1 MTGGTGRRV
10 HARLRGTAI
19 MIALVVAAAGAAG
32 GNPFGSVPAARA
44 AAPNLGRVALIDAG
58 IGLLYVPAN
67 IAKAKGYFEQ
77 QGLDVEISVASTGAG
92 TDATAAVIG
101 GSAQFTDT
109 GMAQITDAADQGS
122 PLVAIAGSMTE
133 YGVSIVITKD
143 AAAKAGVTAA
153 SPLETRIKAL
163 KGLRIGISA
172 PGSATDQ
179 FMRYVA
185 KQAGLDPDHDMTLVA
200 LGSVGATR
208 AAFAQRRIDGFI
220 RSSPDP
226 EAAAIQDNGMILL
239 AQTGAGGLPSMRGFM
254 MSVYATNKNLLT
266 QHPEIVRAFMLGLT
280 QGEKFLAANS
290 DASSQI
296 YKSLRGADIPADIW
310 NAAWKSNYPAMAK
323 DPVIGRH
330 NVDVTFS
337 VLKAIEGKAPSS
349 SYDQVVNN
357 SFAQQANALLKNWT
371 P

>member
-1 MTGGTGRRV
+1 MRSGTVGRARARPAAVVIVLVAAMFGGGT
-10 HARLRGTAI
+10 L
-19 MIALVVAAAGAAG
+19 AG
-32 GNPFGSVPAARA
+32 GPFGGAPAAQA
-44 AAPNLGRVALIDAG
+44 AAPNLGKVALIDAG
-58 IGLLYVPAN
+58 VGLLYVPAN
-67 IAKAKGYFEQ
+67 IAKAKGYFQQ

-109 GMAQITDAADQGS
+109 GMAQITDAVDQGS

-153 SPLETRIKAL
+153 SPLEARLKAL

-185 KQAGLDPDHDMTLVA
+185 KQAGLDADHDMTLVA

-208 AAFAQRRIDGFI
+208 AAFAQRRIDGFV

-239 AQTGAGGLPSMRGFM
+239 SQTGVSGLPSMRGFM
-254 MSVYATNKNLLT
+254 MSVYATNKTLLT
-266 QHPEIVRAFMLGLT
+266 QHPELVRAFMVGLT
-280 QGEKFLAANS
+280 QGEKFLAARS
-290 DASSQI
+290 DESSQI
-296 YKSLRGADIPADIW
+296 YRTLRGGSIPTDIW
-310 NAAWKSNYPAMAK
+310 DAAWKNNYPAMAK

-337 VLKAIEGKAPSS
+337 ILQQIEGKAPATT
-349 SYDQVVNN
+349 YDQVVNN
-357 SFAQQANALLKNWT
+357 SFAQQADALLKNWT